1 MLSFSSIKKPQK
13 YILHLCVI
21 LIFAVLYHIIATIYG
36 NEIEKKEFSH
46 IEKSLY
52 YSLVT
57 HSTIGYGH
65 TETYSLLLKRV
76 NMLHIAIIIILY
88 TSV

>member
-1 MLSFSSIKKPQK
+1 MLSFLSIKKSK
-13 YILHLCVI
+13 ITLHICIILV
-21 LIFAVLYHIIATIYG
+21 FTVFYHISATFYG
-36 NEIEKKEFSH
+36 NEIEKKEFNN

-57 HSTIGYGH
+57 HSTVGYGH

-76 NMLHIAIIIILY
+76 NMLHIAIIIFLY